1 MSNAAAVVI
10 PPLVLSLSTWPLI
23 CLVWPRIV
31 TGHFAGCHLGAI
43 MGLYA
48 SKVSGSP
55 EVPRSLR

>member
-31 TGHFAGCHLGAI
+31 TGHFAGCHPGAI

-48 SKVSGSP
+48 SKVSGST
-55 EVPRSLR
+55 